1 MAGLPRRAARPGRD
15 AVIVESLVTTM
26 DAAGRVNLAP
36 MGVEWDE
43 SGIVL
48 KPFLDTA
55 TFRNLQATPAAVV
68 HLSDDVGLFVEAAL
82 AEPAFGWTPASRV
95 RGAVLDGAC
104 SWRELE
110 VTAVDDTPPRARVG
124 TRTVAHGRGRE
135 FLGFNRA
142 RHAVL
147 EGTIL
152 ATRAHLIPH
161 GEIAAELARLAVPV
175 RKTAG
180 PAEAAAWSRLLAL
193 VRARGVALP
202 EALA

>member
-1 MAGLPRRAARPGRD
+1 
-15 AVIVESLVTTM
+15 VIVEALVTTM

-43 SGIVL
+43 SCIVL
-48 KPFLDTA
+48 KPFVDTT
-55 TFRNLQATPAAVV
+55 TFRNLRATPAAVV
-68 HLSDDVGLFVEAAL
+68 HLTDDVGLFVEAAL
-82 AEPAFGWTPASRV
+82 AEPAFGWAPAARV

-110 VTAVDDTPPRARVG
+110 VTAVDATPPRARVA
-124 TRTVAHGRGRE
+124 TRTVARGTGRE

-152 ATRAHLIPH
+152 ATRTHLLPH
-161 GEIAAELARLAVPV
+161 AEIAAELARLAVPV

-180 PAEAAAWSRLLAL
+180 PAETAAWSRLLAL

-202 EALA
+202 EALT